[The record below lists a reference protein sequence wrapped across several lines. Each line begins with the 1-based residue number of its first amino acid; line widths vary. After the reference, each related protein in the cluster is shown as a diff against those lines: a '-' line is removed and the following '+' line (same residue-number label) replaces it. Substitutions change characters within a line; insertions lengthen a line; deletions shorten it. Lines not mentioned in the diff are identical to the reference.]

1 MNPGFT
7 VRAALVAADLLY
19 RRPFLA
25 DAGNPRRA
33 QERALRRILAANAD
47 AEFGREHG
55 FGQLASRDAYR
66 ASVPVQTHDSLAD
79 AIRRQAETDAPTLT
93 VAPPV
98 FYARTSGTTG
108 PARDFPVTAH
118 AQAAQQAAQR
128 VLAATLHRGAGFFKG
143 RIAGFGGA
151 HIEGRLPSGQPF
163 GSASGQTYATAPGFA
178 RKKFVVPNLAFD
190 IADPVEKYH
199 AYALSALAADD
210 LTGIITANPSTML
223 SVLAHIR
230 GNAETMLRDLADGSF
245 TISRQPG
252 ANQPG
257 TRQPDQIAVRAMASA
272 VGRPDRA
279 RLLEVV
285 LGQGL
290 PMGQVWPRLNT
301 LATWT
306 GGNCAVALER
316 LVPMLPPRLK
326 VVEIG
331 YRASEFIGTINVD
344 AAANLCLPDLRN
356 TVFEF
361 VEEDRWERGDP
372 AFLWLDEIKAGR
384 RYYVF
389 ATTPSGLYRYH
400 INDVVEVTGHA
411 GACPAFGFVRKGQG
425 MTSIT
430 GEKIHE
436 TQAMT
441 AALRA
446 ARAAGIPP
454 AFFVAIADPVAA
466 TYRLFHEVE
475 ASPASGCAEQV
486 ACAFDAALCEGN
498 IEYAAKRSSGR
509 LHPAQA
515 VLVRPGTGE
524 AVKAA
529 AIAAGQREAQV
540 KSPLLADAAR
550 WNFDFGPYLWGPYR
564 WDGRR

>member
-1 MNPGFT
+1 MSQGFT

-19 RRPFLA
+19 RRPFLTA
-25 DAGNPRRA
+25 ARNPRRA
-33 QERALRRILAANAD
+33 QERALRRILAANA
-47 AEFGREHG
+47 ETGFGREHG
-55 FGQLASRDAYR
+55 FGQLASRDDYR

-79 AIRRQAETDAPTLT
+79 AIRRQAETQAPALT
-93 VAPPV
+93 VEPPV

-108 PARDFPVTAH
+108 PARDFPVTAR
-118 AQAAQQAAQR
+118 AQAAQRTAQR
-128 VLAATLHRGAGFFKG
+128 VLAATLHRGGGFFKG

-151 HIEGRLPSGQPF
+151 HIEGHLPGGQPF
-163 GSASGQTYATAPGFA
+163 GSASGQTYATAPAFV

-230 GNAETMLRDLADGSF
+230 CNAEAVLRDLSDGGF
-245 TISRQPG
+245 TIAGQPG
-252 ANQPG
+252 ETAM
-257 TRQPDQIAVRAMASA
+257 RAMTGA

-279 RLLEVV
+279 RLLETA

-290 PMGQVWPRLNT
+290 PMGQVWPRLDT

-306 GGNCAVALER
+306 GGNCAVALEQ
-316 LVPMLPPRLK
+316 LAPMLPPRLS

-344 AAANLCLPDLRN
+344 AAANLCLPDLCN

-361 VEEDRWERGDP
+361 VEEERWECGDP
-372 AFLWLDEIKAGR
+372 AFLWLDEIEAGR

-389 ATTPSGLYRYH
+389 ATTPSGLYRYN
-400 INDVVEVTGHA
+400 INDVVEVTGHV
-411 GACPAFGFVRKGQG
+411 GACPALGFVRKGQG

-436 TQAMT
+436 NQAMI
-441 AALRA
+441 AARRA
-446 ARAAGIPP
+446 ARVAGIPP

-475 ASPASGCAEQV
+475 ALPESGCTEQV
-486 ACAFDAALCEGN
+486 AGAFDAALCESN

-509 LHPAQA
+509 LSPAE
-515 VLVRPGTGE
+515 VVFVRPGTGE

-540 KSPLLADAAR
+540 KPPLLADAVR
-550 WNFDFGPYLWGPYR
+550 WDFDFGPYRWGPYR
-564 WDGRR
+564 QAPYRQDDRE